1 MNSDQIL
8 KEVIFKAVR
17 SSGAGGQH
25 VNKVSTKVILVFD
38 LESSD
43 ALTVNEKEQLRQS
56 LATALTKENL
66 LIIQA
71 ADTRS
76 QLKNRRIAE
85 ERLIRILSDGLV
97 KKPKRKKTKPT
108 KAAKEKR
115 LKSKRLISQKKKDR
129 QKPDSD

>member
-1 MNSDQIL
+1 MNRDQIL

-38 LESSD
+38 LENSN
-43 ALTVNEKEQLRQS
+43 ALSVDEKEQLSKS
-56 LATALTKENL
+56 LAGTLTKDNL

-85 ERLIRILSDGLV
+85 ERLIKILSDGLNE
-97 KKPKRKKTKPT
+97 KPKRKKTKPS

-115 LKSKRLISQKKKDR
+115 LKSKRLLSQKKQSR
-129 QKPDSD
+129 QKPESD

>member
-1 MNSDQIL
+1 MNSDQII
-8 KEVIFKAVR
+8 KEAIFKAVR

-38 LESSD
+38 LEHSN
-43 ALTVNEKEQLRQS
+43 ALSLEEKEQLRRS
-56 LATALTKENL
+56 LAQTLTKGNL

-85 ERLIRILSDGLV
+85 ERLIQILNDGLV
-97 KKPKRKKTKPT
+97 KIPKRKKTKPS

-115 LKSKRLISQKKKDR
+115 LKSKRLLSQKKQSR
-129 QKPDSD
+129 QKPESD

>member
-1 MNSDQIL
+1 MNSDQII
-8 KEVIFKAVR
+8 KEAIFKAVR

-38 LESSD
+38 LEHSN
-43 ALTVNEKEQLRQS
+43 ALSLEEKEQLRRS
-56 LATALTKENL
+56 LAQTLTKGNL

-71 ADTRS
+71 TDTRS

-85 ERLIRILSDGLV
+85 DRLIKILSDGLV
-97 KKPKRKKTKPT
+97 KKPKRKKTKPS

-115 LKSKRLISQKKKDR
+115 LKSKRLLSQKKLSR
-129 QKPDSD
+129 QKPESD

>member
-1 MNSDQIL
+1 MNSDQII
-8 KEVIFKAVR
+8 KEAIFKAVR

-38 LESSD
+38 LENSN
-43 ALTVNEKEQLRQS
+43 ALSLEEKEQLRKS
-56 LATALTKENL
+56 LAQNLTKENL

-85 ERLIRILSDGLV
+85 ERLIKILSDGLI
-97 KKPKRKKTKPT
+97 KKPRRKKTKPS

-115 LKSKRLISQKKKDR
+115 LKSKRLLSQKKQSR
-129 QKPDSD
+129 QKPESD